1 METLNKAVL
10 SGKIT
15 DETELVVSDPDRI
28 YDVYHWKPQVGDTV
42 SFSFQNYNGETITK
56 ELKIGAITSSKD
68 GMGGYLFRISEEA
81 LKKFAGY
88 DCTYAIEIQEKPES
102 YQTIEQQL
110 RHLIVE
116 NKDVQLLT
124 LEEIIAKHQSDNS
137 AGFTLAYTI
146 AIILWIFATINQINL
161 TITNLL
167 AQKKEM
173 GILKS
178 IGMTDKQLKNLLYLR
193 ACLLLWLLFL
203 LHVLLVYQGDI

>member
-1 METLNKAVL
+1 
-10 SGKIT
+10 
-15 DETELVVSDPDRI
+15 
-28 YDVYHWKPQVGDTV
+28 
-42 SFSFQNYNGETITK
+42 
-56 ELKIGAITSSKD
+56 
-68 GMGGYLFRISEEA
+68 MGGYLFRISEEA

-146 AIILWIFATINQINL
+146 AIILWIFATDR
-161 TITNLL
+161 
-167 AQKKEM
+167 
-173 GILKS
+173 KS
-178 IGMTDKQLKNLLYLR
+178 
-193 ACLLLWLLFL
+193 
-203 LHVLLVYQGDI
+203 VV